1 MYGKI
6 IVDIASSAVDKV
18 FDYDL
23 GDFSCAEIGTRVL
36 VPFGARVIEGIIIEK
51 TEATDVPPEKIKKIV
66 RTLENFPVITS
77 DQFEIM
83 KYLKSKFHIGSAD
96 ALRLFLPSE
105 LRQGRVKEL
114 TKRMVQL
121 TSDYKQKLSDI
132 SQRAVKQREAV
143 SYLESVGSMENPK
156 LTEKFGASAIK
167 ALESKKIIEIFE
179 RVIIR
184 KPYEDLKTE
193 KKKVELTSTQSEVV
207 KEITTKPN
215 KYLLFGVTGSGKTE
229 VYLSC
234 MEDAIGKGKT
244 GIMLVPE
251 ISLTPQTLAAF
262 RARFG
267 DNVALLHSGLSS
279 GERFDEWTRILTGK
293 ARIVIGAR
301 SAIFAPVQNL
311 GLIVIDEEHDSSY
324 TSDSNPRY
332 NTIEVALKRATIS
345 GCSIVLG
352 SATPSLESYHRAMTH
367 EYKLLEMKERINKRE
382 MPPIKI
388 VDMSHEFKLGN
399 TGIFSNALIN
409 SLDRAI
415 KENKQAML
423 FINRRGFS
431 SFLMCKEC
439 GYIAKCNNCDVS
451 LVYHK
456 HENALKCHY
465 CGNRYR
471 KLDVCP
477 ECKSSNIK
485 LGSVGTQKVVEEL
498 YRLFPGVKV
507 LRMDNDTTRTKGAHQ
522 KLVEEFREGKAQ
534 ILVGTQMI
542 VKGHDFPL
550 VAVVGIIDA
559 DISLYQSS
567 YLASERTFSL
577 ITQVAG
583 RAGRADTPGEV
594 VLQTNV
600 PRHYIYKMA
609 GAYDYTSFYKK
620 EANLR
625 EVTCFPPFANII
637 RVLFSS
643 SSEELAKSV
652 TKEYYDCVREIANKN
667 NDKFVYLGVMKS
679 PVGRIQNKFR
689 YQVLMRIKKQGEQ
702 EIIDELF
709 ELMDKT
715 KKSNV
720 NIFVEVN
727 PQSLS

>member
-143 SYLESVGSMENPK
+143 SYLESVGTMENPK

-193 KKKVELTSTQSEVV
+193 KKKVELTSTQREVV

-498 YRLFPGVKV
+498 YSLFPGVKV

-583 RAGRADTPGEV
+583 RAGRADTSGEV